1 MQSVS
6 TFFKVEKDMFYK
18 LGERKG
24 VEKGI
29 EKGAEKARHAIVEN
43 LLTKLGFSDQEAAE
57 IAEVSVDHVKEIRA
71 SLGAKK

>member
-29 EKGAEKARHAIVEN
+29 EKGIEKGAEKARHSIVEN

-57 IAEVSVDHVKEIRA
+57 IA
-71 SLGAKK
+71 

>member
-24 VEKGI
+24 VEK
-29 EKGAEKARHAIVEN
+29 ARHTIVEN

-57 IAEVSVDHVKEIRA
+57 IAEVSVDYVKEIRA